1 MRLSTKFVLL
11 IAGSIIVPVLAMLLI
26 FLSNFVA
33 SSGETVPSELPKLKR
48 TLRELDGQSIDLP
61 TLPDL
66 IRKASPHAAVFILDS
81 ENRIIDSSTQS
92 DVLMDFLNT
101 GSETV
106 YTFFTAGVADPS
118 GEHYSVVVGLP
129 APRGL
134 DSFERYRVFVVPAS
148 FLVFITIMSV
158 LIIRSINASISR
170 LEEATRRISEGNLD
184 FRLEAKGSDSIA
196 SLTRS
201 FDAMRNRVREETAAR
216 SRFLMAVSHDLKT
229 PLSSI
234 TGYLDAIQDGM
245 AENPEILDKYLSV
258 IRDKTGLLVSRIRQ
272 LIDFVKLETGQW
284 QRSREDVLLYPFLD
298 EASTIFGTE
307 AGARGYALETAIEID
322 RDLEISMD
330 SDLAFRVLENLMNN
344 AFRYAEPDSRI
355 EFHAFQGNDRITVR
369 ICNRGESIPEEDIPF
384 VFEPFYRGT
393 KARRE
398 TGFGLG
404 LSVVKSVVSS
414 HGWDIDVSS
423 RDDKTCFTITILL
436 PNGANR

>member
-1 MRLSTKFVLL
+1 MGLSTKFVLL
-11 IAGSIIVPVLAMLLI
+11 IGGSVLVPVLAMLLI
-26 FLSNFVA
+26 FLGNFA
-33 SSGETVPSELPKLKR
+33 APSGGTAPYELPKLKR
-48 TLRELDGQSIDLP
+48 TLQELEGQSIVVQRI
-61 TLPDL
+61 PDL
-66 IRKASPHAAVFILDS
+66 IREVSPHAAVFVLDS

-92 DVLMDFLNT
+92 DALMDFLIT
-101 GSETV
+101 GSETS
-106 YTFFTAGVADPS
+106 YTFFTSGVAGPS
-118 GEHYSVVVGLP
+118 GDNYSVVVGLSV
-129 APRGL
+129 PRGL

-148 FLVFITIMSV
+148 FLVFITIMSI

-245 AENPEILDKYLSV
+245 AENPETLEKYLSV
-258 IRDKTGLLVSRIRQ
+258 IRDKTGLLESRIRQ

-298 EASTIFGTE
+298 EAATIFATE
-307 AGARGYALETAIEID
+307 AEARGCALDTVIEID
-322 RDLEISMD
+322 RNLEISMD
-330 SDLAFRVLENLMNN
+330 GDLVFRVLENLMNN
-344 AFRYAEPDSRI
+344 AFRHAEPGSAVG
-355 EFHAFQGNDRITVR
+355 FKVAQQNDGITVR
-369 ICNRGESIPEEDIPF
+369 ICNQGESIPEEDMPF
-384 VFEPFYRGT
+384 IFEPFYRGT

-423 RDDKTCFTITILL
+423 RDSKTCFIITILL

>member
-26 FLSNFVA
+26 FLSNFTA

-48 TLRELDGQSIDLP
+48 TLRELDDQHIDVQRI
-61 TLPDL
+61 PDL
-66 IRKASPHAAVFILDS
+66 IREASPHAAVFILDS

-92 DVLMDFLNT
+92 DALIDFLIMP
-101 GSETV
+101 GSETI
-106 YTFFTAGVADPS
+106 YTFFTARVADPS
-118 GEHYSVVVGLP
+118 GDNYSVVVGVP

-158 LIIRSINASISR
+158 LIIRSINVSISR

-245 AENPEILDKYLSV
+245 AENPETLDKYLSV
-258 IRDKTGLLVSRIRQ
+258 IRDKTGLLESRIRQ
-272 LIDFVKLETGQW
+272 LIDFVKLEMGQW

-298 EASTIFGTE
+298 AP
-307 AGARGYALETAIEID
+307 
-322 RDLEISMD
+322 
-330 SDLAFRVLENLMNN
+330 V
-344 AFRYAEPDSRI
+344 
-355 EFHAFQGNDRITVR
+355 
-369 ICNRGESIPEEDIPF
+369 
-384 VFEPFYRGT
+384 
-393 KARRE
+393 
-398 TGFGLG
+398 
-404 LSVVKSVVSS
+404 
-414 HGWDIDVSS
+414 
-423 RDDKTCFTITILL
+423 
-436 PNGANR
+436 